1 MGIIFII
8 TCVYGILSSEIRQVV
23 VEDTGFYVYKHS
35 VKNLDS
41 QWYNFDYLKT
51 HNIQLLDGE
60 VYFCEVKPNNAG
72 WNRESFIGV
81 ESDNIC
87 KLVNELDTRT
97 NSEYQLYDN
106 FIK

>member
-1 MGIIFII
+1 MNE
-8 TCVYGILSSEIRQVV
+8 V
-23 VEDTGFYVYKHS
+23 
-35 VKNLDS
+35 
-41 QWYNFDYLKT
+41 LKT
-51 HNIQLLDGE
+51 IKGE
-60 VYFCEVKPNNAG
+60 IYEKDDYFCEVKPNNAG

>member
-1 MGIIFII
+1 MA
-8 TCVYGILSSEIRQVV
+8 
-23 VEDTGFYVYKHS
+23 D
-35 VKNLDS
+35 
-41 QWYNFDYLKT
+41 
-51 HNIQLLDGE
+51 
-60 VYFCEVKPNNAG
+60 YFCEVKTNNAG
-72 WNRESFIGV
+72 WNRENFIGV

>member
-1 MGIIFII
+1 MNE
-8 TCVYGILSSEIRQVV
+8 V
-23 VEDTGFYVYKHS
+23 
-35 VKNLDS
+35 
-41 QWYNFDYLKT
+41 LKT
-51 HNIQLLDGE
+51 IKGE
-60 VYFCEVKPNNAG
+60 IYEKDDYFCEVKTNNAG
-72 WNRESFIGV
+72 WNRENFIGV